1 MSILSTGRE
10 IRGNIY
16 SIIILKF
23 RIMYISY
30 YTANS
35 WDNWIIIF
43 CRLRLRLHGKH
54 CSLLWVHP
62 LSLLSLSSSVW
73 KTAAPWWENA
83 STAKR
88 RKDKQI
94 LIYDGW
100 KSEICI
106 KLKARRDSW
115 RWAVREWVSEWC
127 EIIKNDFQNVLSTPF
142 CAVDMM
148 SGSLSF
154 VCAIAFIWM
163 TPDIEWDGENKRRR
177 CNFSSKFFF
186 FRNSC
191 SREQKLHIEDQPSD
205 SFLFDETLAS

>member
-1 MSILSTGRE
+1 MVNTVRFCECILCHCYPWVRVYGRQ
-10 IRGNIY
+10 RH
-16 SIIILKF
+16 
-23 RIMYISY
+23 R
-30 YTANS
+30 
-35 WDNWIIIF
+35 D
-43 CRLRLRLHGKH
+43 GKM
-54 CSLLWVHP
+54 
-62 LSLLSLSSSVW
+62 
-73 KTAAPWWENA
+73 
-83 STAKR
+83 R
-88 RKDKQI
+88 RQRKDKQI